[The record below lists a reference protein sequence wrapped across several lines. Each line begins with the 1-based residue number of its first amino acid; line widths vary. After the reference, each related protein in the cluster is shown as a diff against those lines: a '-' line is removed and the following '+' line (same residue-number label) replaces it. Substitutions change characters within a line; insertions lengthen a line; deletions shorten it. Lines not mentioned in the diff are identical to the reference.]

1 MRFVYLDGIRGIAAL
16 FVVARHWNGMLG
28 FGDHL
33 GHLAVDI
40 FFILSGFV
48 IAHAYD
54 EKLRSG
60 RLGAGD
66 FMAIRLARLYPMY
79 VLATLFSIAAAF
91 MLASARNVAGF
102 HPQEWLVSGSLLLF
116 FLPWGVSGRDFLF
129 PLNGVVWSLFFELVV
144 NAAYAYGRRL
154 LSDRVLVGIIAVTGS
169 ALVAMSVATGT
180 IDHGFRA
187 TFASVAGG
195 LIRST
200 FGIAV
205 GLLMYRRRDVLTP
218 LAARFSPWL
227 GVALVAVVL
236 SFPMIPHW
244 TGIVE
249 LVAVFLVLPFA
260 IAIASGQ
267 EPSDSW
273 QTRTMLTLGIASYP
287 IYLIH
292 VPLGK
297 LLAVAVAPMP
307 ELARP
312 VAVGATVA
320 LVLLSV
326 QLERYVDIPARQ
338 WLRDRLLRRPM
349 SIIR

>member
-1 MRFVYLDGIRGIAAL
+1 MRYAYLDGIRGIAAL
-16 FVVARHWNGMLG
+16 FVVARHWNGLLN

-54 EKLRSG
+54 GKLQGGKLS
-60 RLGAGD
+60 AGG
-66 FMAIRLARLYPMY
+66 FMAIRFARLYPMY
-79 VLATLFSIAAAF
+79 VLAAVFSIAAAF
-91 MLASARNVAGF
+91 VFASAGKVEAFRP
-102 HPQEWLVSGSLLLF
+102 HEWLVSGAFLLF
-116 FLPWGVSGRDFLF
+116 FLPWTVSGKDFLF

-154 LSDRVLVGIIAVTGS
+154 LSDRVLGAIIAVTGA
-169 ALVAMSVATGT
+169 ALVAMSVKTGT

-187 TFASVAGG
+187 SAASVAGG
-195 LIRST
+195 LMRST
-200 FGIAV
+200 FGIGL
-205 GLLMYRRRDVLTP
+205 GLLMYRRRHVLMP
-218 LAARFSPWL
+218 LAGRFSPWV
-227 GVALVAVVL
+227 GVALVAAVL
-236 SFPMIPHW
+236 AFPVIPGW
-244 TGIVE
+244 TGIAE
-249 LVAVFLVLPFA
+249 LAAVFVVFPVA
-260 IAIASGQ
+260 IAIAAAR
-267 EPSDSW
+267 EPAEGW
-273 QTRTMLTLGIASYP
+273 QMRSMLTLGIASYP

-297 LLAVAVAPMP
+297 LLTVAVEPMP

-312 VAVGATVA
+312 VAIGAAVT

-338 WLRDRLLRRPM
+338 WLRARLQRRTAPVA
-349 SIIR
+349 R